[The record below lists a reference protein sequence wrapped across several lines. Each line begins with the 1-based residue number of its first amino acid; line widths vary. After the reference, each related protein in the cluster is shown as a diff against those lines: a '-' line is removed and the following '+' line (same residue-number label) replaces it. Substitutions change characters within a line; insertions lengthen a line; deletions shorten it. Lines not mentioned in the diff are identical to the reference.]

1 MQSARSLYR
10 RSALALRALPVLA
23 IASGAGTLLVSAR
36 AQADA
41 VTDWNEYTIQASK
54 GFNGIGG
61 AGVTL
66 DTNLSTRLEA
76 IVGRAV
82 FDAVNAID
90 HFVPAGYYYNT
101 PGSGSAPG
109 AAAQAAHDVILAIL
123 PDPALDAAADAR
135 WGQTRAWVAAQLAAT
150 LAGLGVAPEDPGL
163 VTGHG
168 AAAAAVAARRLDNSA
183 PVVAYGA
190 ALVPTSNPGVGLWRQ
205 SNAAP
210 GAVSALTGAPT
221 GFDATG
227 VTAQGRAAID
237 LNWRDL
243 TPFTLSTR
251 ERTQIVAA
259 VPAAMVVGSLEYQRE
274 VEYVRQHG
282 QDTAALAVRSADQTA
297 QALFY
302 RQDAEIFVNEA
313 ARIASRARG
322 WQLDQN
328 ARLFALLG
336 NVMADARIAAWA
348 SKYEQKFWR
357 PITAINA
364 NPDGSVTNNYAAWH
378 PLSAT
383 PAHPSNTAGH
393 STTGAAAFELL
404 RAFFGDAIRPD
415 GAPVTLGTLPWLVG
429 TNNGTGSPTT
439 RTVSSFSQAQ
449 LENGASRLYLGI
461 HYGFDNLQGQL
472 VGLAV
477 ADRIIR
483 SADPAACGLRVR
495 PSQVS
500 LRHITRT
507 LLSRPDLYGLFS
519 APENGFNDI
528 DDEGRDFHH

>member
-1 MQSARSLYR
+1 
-10 RSALALRALPVLA
+10 V
-23 IASGAGTLLVSAR
+23 
-36 AQADA
+36 
-41 VTDWNEYTIQASK
+41 
-54 GFNGIGG
+54 
-61 AGVTL
+61 
-66 DTNLSTRLEA
+66 
-76 IVGRAV
+76 
-82 FDAVNAID
+82 
-90 HFVPAGYYYNT
+90 
-101 PGSGSAPG
+101 
-109 AAAQAAHDVILAIL
+109 
-123 PDPALDAAADAR
+123 PDPAADPPADAR
-135 WGQTRAWVAAQLAAT
+135 WAQTRAWVDAQLAAS
-150 LAGLGVAPEDPGL
+150 LAALGVSPTDEGL
-163 VTGHG
+163 ATGK
-168 AAAAAVAARRLDNSA
+168 AAAAAALAARRLDNSS

-190 ALVPTSNPGVGLWRQ
+190 ALTPTFNPGVGLWRQ

-210 GAVSALTGAPT
+210 VSVSALTGAPT

-227 VTAQGRAAID
+227 AAIQGRPAID
-237 LNWRDL
+237 LNWRDV
-243 TPFTLSTR
+243 TPFSLTTR

-282 QDTAALAVRSADQTA
+282 QDTASPAVRSADQTA

-313 ARIASRARG
+313 ARIAARARG
-322 WQLDQN
+322 LTLQQN

-336 NVMADARIAAWA
+336 NVMADARLSAWA

-364 NPDGSVTNNYAAWH
+364 NPDGSVTNGHAAWH
-378 PLSAT
+378 PLAAT
-383 PAHPSNTAGH
+383 PPHPSNTAGH

-404 RAFFGDAIRPD
+404 RAFFGDAILPD
-415 GAPVTLGTLPWLVG
+415 GAPVTLGTLAWLVG
-429 TNNGTGSPTT
+429 TNNGTGNATT
-439 RTVSSFSQAQ
+439 RTVSSFSQVQ

-472 VGLAV
+472 TGLAV

-483 SADPAACGLRVR
+483 SRDPAVGGLRVR
-495 PSQVS
+495 PSHVS
-500 LRHITRT
+500 LRHLTRT

-528 DDEGRDFHH
+528 DDESRDFHH